1 MPENGGVLLYFRIQV
16 HGGVYGGIPP
26 LPVQDGDGVID
37 ADDGVEGGDGRE
49 RDKVFSIA
57 EILREHA
64 PFRDGV
70 TADYRR

>member
-1 MPENGGVLLYFRIQV
+1 M
-16 HGGVYGGIPP
+16 
-26 LPVQDGDGVID
+26 PVQDGDGVID

-70 TADYRR
+70 TADDRR